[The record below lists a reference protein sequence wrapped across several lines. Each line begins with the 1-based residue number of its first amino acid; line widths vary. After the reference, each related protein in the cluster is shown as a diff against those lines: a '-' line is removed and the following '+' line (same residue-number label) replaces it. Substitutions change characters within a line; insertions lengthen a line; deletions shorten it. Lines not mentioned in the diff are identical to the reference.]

1 MALYDDDDLDDRPRS
16 RRRRHDDDDEYDDD
30 RDERRRRRR
39 RYEDDEEDYDFAKRD
54 EPHSGIGIA
63 SLVLAVVAGIAML
76 VLFAIAGVM
85 AGDDAGGLDEESPA
99 AMALGAFALLAG
111 ALTLVGLCLG
121 IGALL
126 QKDRNKLFGVIGVI
140 ANALVLFGSGG
151 LICLGALMG

>member
-1 MALYDDDDLDDRPRS
+1 MALYDDDDLDDRPR
-16 RRRRHDDDDEYDDD
+16 RRRHDDDDEHDDD

-39 RYEDDEEDYDFAKRD
+39 YEDDEGEYDFEKRG

-76 VLFAIAGVM
+76 VIFGIAGVM
-85 AGDDAGGLDEESPA
+85 AGDDVGGFDEESPA

-126 QKDRNKLFGVIGVI
+126 QKDRNKLFGVIGII
-140 ANALVLFGSGG
+140 ANALVLVGSGG
-151 LICLGALMG
+151 LMCVGALMG